1 MRSIGIL
8 TSLLLALALLGS
20 PPATAIESAKRYPN
34 CAALLKDYPTGVA
47 KNRKAANRAVRAGNK
62 RPAVNRSVYRQ
73 NRKSDRDKD
82 KVACAQ
88 SSYR

>member
-1 MRSIGIL
+1 MRSVGIFS
-8 TSLLLALALLGS
+8 SLLIALALLGA

-82 KVACAQ
+82 KVACEQ
-88 SSYR
+88 SYYR

>member
-1 MRSIGIL
+1 MRLLVSAL
-8 TSLLLALALLGS
+8 TVTALAFSGS
-20 PPATAIESAKRYPN
+20 AVTAYAVEPGKRYAN
-34 CAALLKDYPTGVA
+34 CSALLKDYPTGVA

-82 KVACAQ
+82 KVACEQ

>member
-1 MRSIGIL
+1 MRSVGIL
-8 TSLLLALALLGS
+8 SALLLALALLGS

-34 CAALLKDYPTGVA
+34 CTALLKDYPTGVA
-47 KNRKAANRAVRAGNK
+47 KNRKAANRAVRAGNR

-82 KVACAQ
+82 KVACEQ
-88 SSYR
+88 SYYR